1 MRFLGKRL
9 LLFVGALVGLSL
21 LVFAL
26 LRILPGD
33 VAAVVAGTNATAER
47 LTSLRAQM
55 GLDKSYAAQ
64 YGDWVLGLLH
74 GGDLGTSV
82 VSGKAVSAQVSS
94 RASVTFPLIVLSLL
108 IALAIGL
115 PLGCA
120 AVLTRNVRLRGVFH
134 AAAIVAGAI
143 PALWGGLLLIL
154 LFSKGIGLMGLL
166 PSQGFPDAGWAAPLS
181 AMAALVLPA
190 LATGITAGA
199 SIMRYTRAAVGD
211 MASSQA
217 VAMAMACG
225 MTRRQAVLRVALR
238 LAIPQLVSVIGLTFA
253 QMVTGVMVVENLFA
267 LPGLGSMLVT
277 DVGNRDLT
285 AVQSELFLLAAFF
298 LFLGLLVDL
307 LHRMLD
313 PRLKNATIGSGEV
326 LS

>member
-33 VAAVVAGTNATAER
+33 VVAVVAGTNATAER
-47 LTSLRAQM
+47 LMSLRAQM

-74 GGDLGTSV
+74 GDLGTSV

>member
-74 GGDLGTSV
+74 GDLGTSV

>member
-1 MRFLGKRL
+1 M
-9 LLFVGALVGLSL
+9 
-21 LVFAL
+21 
-26 LRILPGD
+26 
-33 VAAVVAGTNATAER
+33 AGTNATAER

-74 GGDLGTSV
+74 GDLGTSV

>member
-74 GGDLGTSV
+74 GDLGTSV

-94 RASVTFPLIVLSLL
+94 RASVTFPLTVLSLL

-143 PALWGGLLLIL
+143 PALLGGLLLIL

>member
-1 MRFLGKRL
+1 MRFLGKQL

-74 GGDLGTSV
+74 GDLGTSV

>member
-1 MRFLGKRL
+1 MRFLGKQL

-74 GGDLGTSV
+74 GDLGTSV

-120 AVLTRNVRLRGVFH
+120 AALTRNVRLRGVFH

-143 PALWGGLLLIL
+143 PALWGVLLLIL

>member
-1 MRFLGKRL
+1 MRFVVKRL
-9 LLFVGALVGLSL
+9 GLFVVALFGLSL
-21 LVFAL
+21 LVFVL
-26 LRILPGD
+26 LRMLPGD
-33 VAAVVAGTNATAER
+33 VAAVIAGTNAAPER
-47 LTSLRAQM
+47 IASLRTEL
-55 GLDKSYAAQ
+55 GLDKSYVAQ
-64 YGDWVLGLLH
+64 YGDWMLGLLH
-74 GGDLGTSV
+74 GDLG
-82 VSGKAVSAQVSS
+82 VSTIGGKAVSAQVAS
-94 RASVTFPLIVLSLL
+94 RASVTFPLIIVSLL

-120 AVLTRNVRLRGVFH
+120 AVLTRNARLRGLCH
-134 AAAIVAGAI
+134 GIAIVAGAI

>member
-74 GGDLGTSV
+74 GDLGTSV

-120 AVLTRNVRLRGVFH
+120 AALTRNVRLRGVFH

-143 PALWGGLLLIL
+143 PALWGVLLLIL

-238 LAIPQLVSVIGLTFA
+238 LAIPQMVSVIGLTFA

>member
-74 GGDLGTSV
+74 GDLGTSV
-82 VSGKAVSAQVSS
+82 VSGRAVSAQISS

-134 AAAIVAGAI
+134 AAAIVAGAV

-166 PSQGFPDAGWAAPLS
+166 PSQGFLDAGWAAPLS

>member
-55 GLDKSYAAQ
+55 GPDKSYAAQ

-74 GGDLGTSV
+74 GDLGTSV

>member
-74 GGDLGTSV
+74 GDLGTSV

-298 LFLGLLVDL
+298 LFLGLLIDL

>member
-74 GGDLGTSV
+74 GDLGTSV

-120 AVLTRNVRLRGVFH
+120 AALTRNVRLRGVFH

-143 PALWGGLLLIL
+143 PALWGVLLLIL

-190 LATGITAGA
+190 LGTGITAGA

>member
-74 GGDLGTSV
+74 GDLGTSV

-120 AVLTRNVRLRGVFH
+120 AVLTRTVRLRGVFH

>member
-55 GLDKSYAAQ
+55 VLDKSYAAQ

-74 GGDLGTSV
+74 GDLGTSV

-120 AVLTRNVRLRGVFH
+120 AALTRNVRLRGVFH

>member
-74 GGDLGTSV
+74 GDLGTSV

-217 VAMAMACG
+217 VAMAMTCG

>member
-1 MRFLGKRL
+1 M
-9 LLFVGALVGLSL
+9 GALVGLSL

-74 GGDLGTSV
+74 GDLGTSV

>member
-74 GGDLGTSV
+74 GDLGTSV

-217 VAMAMACG
+217 VVMAMACG

>member
-47 LTSLRAQM
+47 LMSLRAQM

-74 GGDLGTSV
+74 GDLGTSV

-134 AAAIVAGAI
+134 AAAIVAGAV

>member
-33 VAAVVAGTNATAER
+33 VAAVVAGTNVTAER

-74 GGDLGTSV
+74 GDLGTSV

>member
-74 GGDLGTSV
+74 GDLGTSV

-211 MASSQA
+211 KASSQA
-217 VAMAMACG
+217 VDMAMACG
-225 MTRRQAVLRVALR
+225 MTRKQAVLRVALR
-238 LAIPQLVSVIGLTFA
+238 LATPQLVSVIGLTFA

-267 LPGLGSMLVT
+267 LPGLGTMLVT
-277 DVGNRDLT
+277 DVGNRDLI

-298 LFLGLLVDL
+298 LLLGLVVDVV
-307 LHRMLD
+307 HRALD
-313 PRLKNATIGSGEV
+313 PRLKDAGLVSGEV
-326 LS
+326 LA

>member
-33 VAAVVAGTNATAER
+33 VAAVMAGTNATAER

-74 GGDLGTSV
+74 GDLGTSV

>member
-74 GGDLGTSV
+74 GDLGTSV

-238 LAIPQLVSVIGLTFA
+238 LAIPQLVSVIGLTVA